1 MPGITCSET
10 RNNKFICPRQSH
22 QPTRVM
28 SRISI
33 KFDQAVIKKQNKK
46 NNRRKNEGKDNPGK
60 MKEKCLKCKYFLF
73 SGLGKKR
80 LLGVAEDRKYWAAVA
95 LRSGKQ
101 MTCC

>member
-1 MPGITCSET
+1 MSKTEPSA
-10 RNNKFICPRQSH
+10 NKSNS
-22 QPTRVM
+22 

-33 KFDQAVIKKQNKK
+33 KFDQAVIKKQNKTK

-60 MKEKCLKCKYFLF
+60 KIEKCLFASTFYLVDFK
-73 SGLGKKR
+73 KKR